1 MNALAEPFFI
11 CLLAS
16 MIWAPIVFL
25 AAQRLR
31 NNETYADKL
40 WPLALMVAA
49 LPAIV
54 APIVAALGVSLR
66 TPPPA
71 TIASSSPIAASTEFM
86 APVTTEVMVPVQSSP
101 ITMAAIFEAAA
112 ALYLYGFLMFL
123 ALGVIRH
130 IWFAYRIGYAVDME
144 HPELEAAFEGWRE
157 RIGIRRKPRYA
168 FTDVVSSVCV
178 HGFFR
183 PVVLM
188 PEALLDRVS
197 EHDVTLMVAHE
208 MAHIKRGDTTLF
220 AFCTGVKA
228 VFWFNPFMQ
237 RIAAQA
243 NLAAEQ
249 AADALVIARGAERKH
264 YARCFVQG
272 LRFAAGAR
280 FTERELV
287 PSFTPFDRH
296 SRRERLDAILSGRG
310 PSGLTMR
317 TRLGIAATMAAA
329 AGLAFAQ
336 AALAVTPK
344 PHETLT
350 QAPVEGTVTKSFTQR
365 SVQLDAKKTK
375 EHMGVDIVATRGDI
389 VRASGDG
396 KVVEATKRYRG
407 QTAWGKVVVIDHG
420 HGLVTRYAHLDGY
433 VVNKGDVVKAG
444 DPIGAVGSTG
454 RTGGK
459 AHLHFEVIQNG
470 SPVDPLPVIAA
481 KPMPA
486 PKPLVAPMPTPVIEP
501 LKTVKKFATVAP
513 TAPKTSNDVSSLK
526 FPSPPRAPR
535 VSFDAFKGFEAPDIE
550 IVREEV
556 TEILGAVDVN
566 AELEELEI
574 KVRNF
579 DPNEVQA
586 LAKNM
591 IASLNYAA
599 NSTEYLNEDTR
610 IAIKENMRAA
620 AENAKKNTKT
630 AEDHVARAKEHI
642 TRARAGVDSTQR
654 YVARDIERA
663 KRDREQTQRD
673 HEQAERD
680 RKQAQ
685 RDREQAQR
693 NREQAQRNREQLER
707 DAEREQERIEAQ
719 IEREIERS
727 ERQREKALEL
737 AEAERER
744 ILEKA
749 ERTREKT
756 ERAMELAMH
765 RLERDMENREVTLA
779 DEKKL
784 LALREEAIRK
794 ARKDLDKELAEIKRQ
809 RAKLDRAEKNKK

>member
-25 AAQRLR
+25 AAQQLR
-31 NNETYADKL
+31 NNEAYADKL
-40 WPLALMVAA
+40 WPLALTIAA

-71 TIASSSPIAASTEFM
+71 TITSSPAPIAASTEFM
-86 APVTTEVMVPVQSSP
+86 APVTTEVMVPIQSSP

-144 HPELEAAFEGWRE
+144 HPALEAAFEGWRE

-178 HGFFR
+178 HGVFR

-188 PEALLDRVS
+188 PETLLDRVS

-228 VFWFNPFMQ
+228 LFWFNPFMQ

-317 TRLGIAATMAAA
+317 TRLGIAASMAAA

-336 AALAVTPK
+336 AALAVAPK

-389 VRASGDG
+389 VRAAGDG

-433 VVNKGDVVKAG
+433 VVNKGEVVKAG

-459 AHLHFEVIQNG
+459 AHLHFEVIQDG

-486 PKPLVAPMPTPVIEP
+486 PKPLVEVMPTPVIEAI
-501 LKTVKKFATVAP
+501 KASKKFAMVAP
-513 TAPKTSNDVSSLK
+513 VASVTPVSPKVSNDVSSLK
-526 FPSPPRAPR
+526 FPAPPREPR
-535 VSFDAFKGFEAPDIE
+535 ASFSAFKAPEFEVVSEE
-550 IVREEV
+550 I
-556 TEILGAVDVN
+556 TEILGAIDVN
-566 AELEELEI
+566 AELEGLEI

-591 IASLNYAA
+591 IASLNYAS
-599 NSTEYLNEDTR
+599 NSTEYLSEDTR

-620 AENAKKNTKT
+620 AENAKKNTKI

-642 TRARAGVDSTQR
+642 ARARAGGDSDQR
-654 YVARDIERA
+654 YAARDMER
-663 KRDREQTQRD
+663 
-673 HEQAERD
+673 AERD
-680 RKQAQ
+680 RERAQ
-685 RDREQAQR
+685 RDAEIAKEHTEKELERAQVEVEREQ
-693 NREQAQRNREQLER
+693 ER
-707 DAEREQERIEAQ
+707 AEREQERIEAQ

-727 ERQREKALEL
+727 ERQREKALEQ
-737 AEAERER
+737 AELERER
-744 ILEKA
+744 ILERA
-749 ERTREKT
+749 ERAREQT
-756 ERAMELAMH
+756 ERAMELAMD
-765 RLERDMENREVTLA
+765 RLERDMEDREVTLA
-779 DEKKL
+779 DEKEL
-784 LALREEAIRK
+784 LALREEALRQ

-809 RAKLDRAEKNKK
+809 RAKLERAEKNKK